1 MKGIRTEENSDKE
14 GMRRRETEENE
25 DKVGIKRMRKGR
37 KW

>member
-14 GMRRRETEENE
+14 GMKRRETEENE
-25 DKVGIKRMRKGR
+25 DKVGIKRTRKGR